1 MKITLA
7 AYEAD
12 IRNRAEYYTA
22 VRGFGGN
29 RTRAEFKTL
38 NEARA
43 AAAAFGDGRTM
54 IYAVAGNGQQVF
66 IQKA

>member
-12 IRNRAEYYTA
+12 IIKRAEYYTA

-29 RTRAEFKTL
+29 RTRAEFRTL
-38 NEARA
+38 IEARA
-43 AAAAFGDGRTM
+43 AAAKFGDGKTM
-54 IYAVAGNGQQVF
+54 IYAVAGNGQSVF
-66 IQKA
+66 MQKA

>member
-38 NEARA
+38 DEARA
-43 AAAAFGDGRTM
+43 AAATFGDRKTM
-54 IYAVAGNGQQVF
+54 IYAVAASGQSVLVL
-66 IQKA
+66 KA